1 MVDIVSPEVRS
12 RMMSGIRGK
21 DTRPELLVRRFL
33 HGQGLRYRL
42 HDRKLSGTP
51 DLVFPRHGVVL
62 FIHGCYWH
70 RHQGCQYA
78 TTPASNVEFWQ
89 GKFDGN
95 VRRDREATGRLLKV
109 GWRVILI
116 WECGLRRVKAADE
129 LTWLPDAIRHGKEA
143 LIEWPRGCR
152 VAGTSRITVNVKV
165 VRSS

>member
-1 MVDIVSPEVRS
+1 MTAMVDIVSPEVRS

-21 DTRPELLVRRFL
+21 DTRPELLVRSFL

-42 HDRKLSGTP
+42 HDRKLPGAP

-70 RHQGCQYA
+70 RHHGCRYA

-89 GKFDGN
+89 GKFDRN
-95 VRRDREATGRLLKV
+95 VRRDREVIGRLLKN

-116 WECGLRRVKAADE
+116 WECGLRRVNVADD
-129 LTWLPDAIRHGKEA
+129 LTWLPDAIHHGKKT
-143 LIEWPRGCR
+143 LVEWPRVCR
-152 VAGTSRITVNVKV
+152 VGGT
-165 VRSS
+165 